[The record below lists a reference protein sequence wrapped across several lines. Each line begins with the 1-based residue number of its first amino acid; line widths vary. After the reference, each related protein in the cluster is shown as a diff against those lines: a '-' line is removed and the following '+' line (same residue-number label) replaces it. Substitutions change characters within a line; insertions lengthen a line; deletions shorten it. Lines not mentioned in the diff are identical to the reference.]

1 MKVLGEATSGYIC
14 EVSHTEI
21 EKFLGLYYGHKN
33 HLKVGDEINLGEGYE
48 WESKISSALRQTQDF
63 VKANQPIIQS
73 LMSGYSVLANLV
85 KE

>member
-14 EVSHTEI
+14 EVSHSEI
-21 EKFLGLYYGHKN
+21 EKFLGLYYGKMN
-33 HLKVGDEINLGEGYE
+33 RLKVGEEVNLGEGYD
-48 WESKISSALRQTQDF
+48 WEGKISSALRQSQDF

-73 LMSGYSVLANLV
+73 LMSGYSVLVNLI